1 MFRLAFLKTVR
12 YLTDSLRGE
21 KKCCNRRCTP
31 EERLECQKRVSRRC
45 RQKARE
51 FMTSDRLLEDKN
63 YLINLAS
70 PGGIGVRTDVEED
83 CVVKD
88 VMEEATSVLRYL
100 QLREEFWNQLD
111 MGKNREQI
119 LRKEK
124 AAKKLAQKRK

>member
-1 MFRLAFLKTVR
+1 M
-12 YLTDSLRGE
+12 S
-21 KKCCNRRCTP
+21 
-31 EERLECQKRVSRRC
+31 
-45 RQKARE
+45 
-51 FMTSDRLLEDKN
+51 SDRLLEDKN

-83 CVVKD
+83 YVVKD

-100 QLREEFWNQLD
+100 QLREEFWTQLD